1 MVNDIATQRMITLT
15 HLSKKAVKDCQADRA
30 RRYVILIRRIS
41 QRTRTPIPKDLVF
54 CKGCDVPMVPG
65 VNCRTRIG
73 DHKVRTTC
81 LECERIRRVPYIR
94 EQRE

>member
-1 MVNDIATQRMITLT
+1 MVGDIATQRMITLT
-15 HLSKKAVKDCQADRA
+15 RLSEEAVKNRQTDRA
-30 RRYVILIRRIS
+30 RRYVVLVRRIS

-54 CKGCDVPMVPG
+54 CKGCNVPMVPG

-73 DHKVRTTC
+73 NHKVKTTC
-81 LECERIRRVPYIR
+81 LECERIRRVPYIK